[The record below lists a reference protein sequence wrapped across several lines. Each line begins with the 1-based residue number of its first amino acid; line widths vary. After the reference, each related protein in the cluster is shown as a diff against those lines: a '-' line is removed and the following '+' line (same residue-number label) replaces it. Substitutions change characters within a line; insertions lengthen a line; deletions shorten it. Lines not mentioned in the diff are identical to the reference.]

1 MTQYEAIVG
10 DVAKASGARIAIAPD
25 RISEISVGGTIVL
38 VKPVDAAETA
48 VTLFAVLVDDGVGE
62 AAMRKALEMSLF
74 GRETAGGSIG
84 LFVDSLI
91 YSVDLPL
98 DGLAAEAF
106 AERLVQFADD
116 ARRISGELSSPYSPE
131 NGAAAQLGGKFDG
144 IMA

>member
-10 DVAKASGARIAIAPD
+10 DVANASGARIAIAPD
-25 RISEISVGGTIVL
+25 RIAEISVGGTIVL

-48 VTLFAVLVDDGVGE
+48 VTLFAVLIAEGVGE
-62 AAMRKALEMSLF
+62 AEMRKALEMSLF
-74 GRETAGGSIG
+74 GRDTAGGSIG

-98 DGLAAEAF
+98 DGLAAAAF

-116 ARRISGELSSPYSPE
+116 VRRISGALSSPGTAE
-131 NGAAAQLGGKFDG
+131 NGAGAHPAGRFEG